1 MKSWHSKEKKMK
13 SRLTTKCR
21 LSNGALLKIV
31 WGTSE
36 EINVR
41 SMIKWC
47 FTHKK
52 IKKEKSFTQTAET
65 WAAPPLTSYLPQAP
79 AQHNH

>member
-36 EINVR
+36 EINVI
-41 SMIKWC
+41 SMIK
-47 FTHKK
+47 FYPYKK
-52 IKKEKSFTQTAET
+52 IKKEKKFY
-65 WAAPPLTSYLPQAP
+65 PDG
-79 AQHNH
+79 